1 MECVVTAK
9 MAEVSQFQP
18 AFSRVCSG
26 VFVAFK
32 HPEERPGKP
41 P

>member
-1 MECVVTAK
+1 MMAK
-9 MAEVSQFQP
+9 MAEVSQLQP

-26 VFVAFK
+26 FVAFK